1 MEYCCQEEIAMTAIF
16 IRSAAFPHV
25 HLRMDRTQVTGFNAN
40 GSGLVNC
47 QYYADAGTE
56 PALTSYEAFLLI
68 AVPAPEQLS
77 GIAFAFQSSVQGEQ
91 VFLRMDGGTGTVNC
105 QYYSEGS
112 QPEAVEGNDEV
123 FQIVP
128 IPGSPVFAIQ
138 SANPDTPNAYLSMD
152 GSRMYSWQDRGDGIV
167 SSQILDSLP
176 AANSLEAFYISS
188 VI

>member
-1 MEYCCQEEIAMTAIF
+1 MEHCCQEEIAMTAIF

-105 QYYSEGS
+105 QYYSE
-112 QPEAVEGNDEV
+112 
-123 FQIVP
+123 
-128 IPGSPVFAIQ
+128 
-138 SANPDTPNAYLSMD
+138 
-152 GSRMYSWQDRGDGIV
+152 
-167 SSQILDSLP
+167 
-176 AANSLEAFYISS
+176 AANRRPSKETTKFSRSS
-188 VI
+188 RYPAVLFLRSNPRTRTRQMPI